1 MKNKNEI
8 LLLVHCPFCN
18 FQNKVGFEYNA
29 QLVYC
34 DSENGGCDTQFVV
47 ITKTSETNN
56 AGEFAQTV
64 KVSAHKIE
72 GVEQTSGS
80 GFFPTNGTWKNFLV
94 IQATCEIDDFSAKLE
109 IIEKDNLAEERKR
122 ASELTGG
129 NCGIRVVA
137 EFQAF
142 FVNQEKLI
150 CPQCKEGTIGLPVE
164 FNGINFCSEVCAQEF
179 KTQNEQIR

>member
-8 LLLVHCPFCN
+8 LLLVNCPFCN
-18 FQNKVGFEYNA
+18 FQNKVGYEYGA
-29 QLVYC
+29 QLTYC
-34 DSENGGCDTQFVV
+34 DSENGGCDSQFVV
-47 ITKTSETNN
+47 KTESSETNA

-72 GVEQTSGS
+72 GIEPTNRS
-80 GFFPTNGTWKNFLV
+80 GFYGANGTWKDFLV
-94 IQATCEIDDFSAKLE
+94 IQATCELDDFSAKLE

-122 ASELTGG
+122 ASEATAG

-142 FVNQEKLI
+142 ETENKPTE
-150 CPQCKEGTIGLPVE
+150 TSVE
-164 FNGINFCSEVCAQEF
+164 
-179 KTQNEQIR
+179 